1 VSAEVVDSR
10 VAVIAGAA
18 GGIGRAIAHRLA
30 RSGMRLALLDLDAA
44 ALQAMSDEIPGSL
57 AVGADLTDEQQ
68 VQSAIRRAEE
78 HFGRLDVLVH
88 SVGVTG
94 PSLPVNEYPVADW
107 HRTIAINLHSAF
119 LCCRAVVDPMLR
131 SGFGRI
137 VNIASIAGKEGNA
150 QQSAYSAAKAG
161 VIALTKSMGKELA
174 TTPIRVNA
182 VAPAVIHTPLIDQMT
197 PELLAAVLAKVPMG
211 RPGQPQ
217 EVANLVAWLCSEE
230 CSFSTGATFDLSG
243 GRATY

>member
-1 VSAEVVDSR
+1 MRQASMNGR

-18 GGIGRAIAHRLA
+18 GGIGRAIASRLA
-30 RSGMRLALLDLDAA
+30 REGVRLALLDLNPG
-44 ALQAMSDEIPGSL
+44 ALKGVADGLPGSL
-57 AVGADLTDEQQ
+57 AIAADLTSERE

-78 HFGRLDVLVH
+78 ALGRIDVLVH

-94 PSLPVNEYPVADW
+94 PSLPVHEYPVDVW
-107 HRTIAINLHSAF
+107 LQTLAINLHSAF
-119 LCCRAVVDPMLR
+119 LCSRAVVEPMLR

-150 QQSAYSAAKAG
+150 HQSAYSAAKAG

-182 VAPAVIHTPLIDQMT
+182 IAPAVIQTPLIEQMS
-197 PELLAAVLAKVPMG
+197 PELLATVLAKIPMG
-211 RPGQPQ
+211 RPGLPQ
-217 EVANLVAWLCSEE
+217 EVANLVAWLSSDE
-230 CSFSTGATFDLSG
+230 CSFSTGFTYDLSG

>member
-1 VSAEVVDSR
+1 MDNR

-18 GGIGRAIAHRLA
+18 GGIGRAIAQRLA
-30 RSGMRLALLDLDAA
+30 RDGMRLALIDLDAA
-44 ALQAMSDEIPGSL
+44 AVQALSEELPGSL
-57 AVGADLTDEQQ
+57 AVAADLTDEHS
-68 VQSAIRRAEE
+68 VQDAMRRTEA

-94 PSLPVNEYPVADW
+94 PSLPVHEYPVQDW
-107 HRTIAINLHSAF
+107 QRTLSINLHSAF
-119 LCCRAVVDPMLR
+119 LCCRAVVAPMLR

-150 QQSAYSAAKAG
+150 QQSAYSVAKAG

-182 VAPAVIHTPLIDQMT
+182 IAPAVIHTPLIDQMT
-197 PELLAAVLAKVPMG
+197 PELLATVLAKIPMG

-217 EVANLVAWLCSEE
+217 EVANLVAWLSSDE
-230 CSFSTGATFDLSG
+230 CSFSTGSTYDLSG

>member
-1 VSAEVVDSR
+1 MDNR

-18 GGIGRAIAHRLA
+18 GGIGRAIAQRLA
-30 RSGMRLALLDLDAA
+30 RDGMRLALLDLDAA
-44 ALQAMSDEIPGSL
+44 AVQALSEELPGSL
-57 AVGADLTDEQQ
+57 AVAADLTDEHS
-68 VQSAIRRAEE
+68 VQDAMCRTEA
-78 HFGRLDVLVH
+78 HFGQLDVLVH

-94 PSLPVNEYPVADW
+94 PSLPVHEYPVQDW
-107 HRTIAINLHSAF
+107 QRTLSINLHSAF
-119 LCCRAVVDPMLR
+119 LCCRAVVAPMLR

-150 QQSAYSAAKAG
+150 QQSAYSVAKAG

-182 VAPAVIHTPLIDQMT
+182 IAPAVIHTPLIDQMT
-197 PELLAAVLAKVPMG
+197 PELLATVLAKIPMG
-211 RPGQPQ
+211 RPGEPQ
-217 EVANLVAWLCSEE
+217 EVANLVAWLSSDE
-230 CSFSTGATFDLSG
+230 CSFSTGFTFDLSG

>member
-1 VSAEVVDSR
+1 MDNR

-18 GGIGRAIAHRLA
+18 GGIGRAIAQRLA
-30 RSGMRLALLDLDAA
+30 RDGMRLALLDLDAA
-44 ALQAMSDEIPGSL
+44 AVQALSEELPGSL
-57 AVGADLTDEQQ
+57 AVAADLTDEHR
-68 VQSAIRRAEE
+68 VQDAMRRTEA

-88 SVGVTG
+88 GVGVTG
-94 PSLPVNEYPVADW
+94 PSLPVHEYPVQDW
-107 HRTIAINLHSAF
+107 QRTLSINLHSAF
-119 LCCRAVVDPMLR
+119 LCCRAVVAPMLR

-150 QQSAYSAAKAG
+150 QQSAYSVAKAG

-182 VAPAVIHTPLIDQMT
+182 IAPAVIHTPLIDQMT
-197 PELLAAVLAKVPMG
+197 PELLATVLAKIPMG

-217 EVANLVAWLCSEE
+217 EVANLVAWLSSDE
-230 CSFSTGATFDLSG
+230 CSFSTGSTYDLSG

>member
-1 VSAEVVDSR
+1 MDNR

-18 GGIGRAIAHRLA
+18 GGIGRAIAQRLA
-30 RSGMRLALLDLDAA
+30 RDGMRLALLDLDAA
-44 ALQAMSDEIPGSL
+44 AVQALSEELPGSL
-57 AVGADLTDEQQ
+57 AMAADLTDEHS
-68 VQSAIRRAEE
+68 VQDAMRRTEA

-94 PSLPVNEYPVADW
+94 PSLPVHEYPVQDW
-107 HRTIAINLHSAF
+107 QRTLSINLHSAF
-119 LCCRAVVDPMLR
+119 LCCRAVVAPMLR

-150 QQSAYSAAKAG
+150 QQSAYSVAKAG

-182 VAPAVIHTPLIDQMT
+182 IAPAVIHTPLIDQMT
-197 PELLAAVLAKVPMG
+197 PELLATVLAKIPMG

-217 EVANLVAWLCSEE
+217 EVANLVAWLSSDE
-230 CSFSTGATFDLSG
+230 CSFSTGSTYDLSG

>member
-1 VSAEVVDSR
+1 MDNR

-18 GGIGRAIAHRLA
+18 GGIGRAIAQRLA
-30 RSGMRLALLDLDAA
+30 RDGIRLALLDLDAA
-44 ALQAMSDEIPGSL
+44 AVQALSEELPGSL
-57 AVGADLTDEQQ
+57 AMAADLTDEHS
-68 VQSAIRRAEE
+68 VQDAMRRTEA

-94 PSLPVNEYPVADW
+94 PSLPVHEYPVQDW
-107 HRTIAINLHSAF
+107 QRTLSINLHSAF
-119 LCCRAVVDPMLR
+119 LCCRAVVAPMLR

-150 QQSAYSAAKAG
+150 QQSAYSVAKAG

-182 VAPAVIHTPLIDQMT
+182 IAPAVIHTPLIDQMT
-197 PELLAAVLAKVPMG
+197 PELLATVLAKIPMG

-217 EVANLVAWLCSEE
+217 EVANLVAWLSSDE
-230 CSFSTGATFDLSG
+230 CSFSTGSTYDLSG

>member
-1 VSAEVVDSR
+1 MDNR

-18 GGIGRAIAHRLA
+18 GGIGRAIAQRLA
-30 RSGMRLALLDLDAA
+30 RDGMRLALLDLDAA
-44 ALQAMSDEIPGSL
+44 AVQALGEELPGSL
-57 AVGADLTDEQQ
+57 AVAADLTDEHS
-68 VQSAIRRAEE
+68 VQDAMRRTEA

-94 PSLPVNEYPVADW
+94 PSLPVHEYPVQDW
-107 HRTIAINLHSAF
+107 QRTLSINLHSAF
-119 LCCRAVVDPMLR
+119 LCCRAVVAPMLR

-150 QQSAYSAAKAG
+150 QQSAYSVAKAG

-182 VAPAVIHTPLIDQMT
+182 IAPAVIHTPLIDQMT
-197 PELLAAVLAKVPMG
+197 PELLATVLAKIPMG

-217 EVANLVAWLCSEE
+217 EVANLVAWLSSDE
-230 CSFSTGATFDLSG
+230 CSFSTGSTYDLSG

>member
-1 VSAEVVDSR
+1 MDNR

-18 GGIGRAIAHRLA
+18 GGIGRAIAQRLA
-30 RSGMRLALLDLDAA
+30 RDGMRLALIDLDAA
-44 ALQAMSDEIPGSL
+44 AVQALSEELPGSL
-57 AVGADLTDEQQ
+57 AVAADLTDEHS
-68 VQSAIRRAEE
+68 VQDAMRRTEA

-94 PSLPVNEYPVADW
+94 PSLPVHEYPVQDW
-107 HRTIAINLHSAF
+107 QRTLSINLHSAF
-119 LCCRAVVDPMLR
+119 LCCRAVVAPMLR
-131 SGFGRI
+131 SDFGRI

-150 QQSAYSAAKAG
+150 QQSAYSVAKAG

-182 VAPAVIHTPLIDQMT
+182 IAPAVIHTPLIDQMT
-197 PELLAAVLAKVPMG
+197 PELLATVLAKIPMG

-217 EVANLVAWLCSEE
+217 EVANLVAWLSSDE
-230 CSFSTGATFDLSG
+230 CSFSTGFTYDLSG

>member
-1 VSAEVVDSR
+1 MNGAVIDNR

-18 GGIGRAIAHRLA
+18 GGIGRAIAQRLA
-30 RSGMRLALLDLDAA
+30 GDGMRLALLDLDVA
-44 ALQAMSDEIPGSL
+44 ALQALCDEIPGSL
-57 AVGADLTDEQQ
+57 AVAADLTDERC
-68 VQSAIRRAEE
+68 VEGAIRRTED

-94 PSLPVNEYPVADW
+94 PSLPVHEYPVADW
-107 HRTIAINLHSAF
+107 HRTLAINLHSAF

-131 SGFGRI
+131 TGFGRI
-137 VNIASIAGKEGNA
+137 VSIASIAGKEGNA
-150 QQSAYSAAKAG
+150 QQSAYSVAKAG

-182 VAPAVIHTPLIDQMT
+182 IAPTVISTPLINQMT
-197 PELLAAVLAKVPMG
+197 PELLATVLAKVPMG

-217 EVANLVAWLCSEE
+217 EVANLVAWLSSEE
-230 CSFSTGATFDLSG
+230 CSFSTGSTYDLSG